1 MQRAASAKWTIVL
14 GKSLAK
20 VIPHNYHCPRTCS
33 ERNSAD
39 DCPAFCNAA
48 NAPGVATSLPRGNN
62 GRRSIAYFISAP
74 VEGFV
79 FASSAPHRAVQ
90 KKQIPFLAVAP
101 RLAVRAVKAAQFAF
115 TGAKR
120 KPLTEEAHGLGAG
133 FCQEG
138 KRREDREAND
148 DGAKQQKRPRLC
160 AGAESGLQSERSLV
174 GLGRWLAGRS
184 LQFLLV
190 AIELARHRRE

>member
-1 MQRAASAKWTIVL
+1 LLPRHRAERCR
-14 GKSLAK
+14 KSK
-20 VIPHNYHCPRTCS
+20 SPSWP
-33 ERNSAD
+33 
-39 DCPAFCNAA
+39 
-48 NAPGVATSLPRGNN
+48 VAT
-62 GRRSIAYFISAP
+62 
-74 VEGFV
+74 
-79 FASSAPHRAVQ
+79 
-90 KKQIPFLAVAP
+90 
-101 RLAVRAVKAAQFAF
+101 RLAVRAVKGAPFAF

-148 DGAKQQKRPRLC
+148 DGAKQQKRPWLC

-174 GLGRWLAGRS
+174 GLGRWLAGRN

-190 AIELARHRRE
+190 AIELAHVIGAN

>member
-1 MQRAASAKWTIVL
+1 MTVLPSAMR
-14 GKSLAK
+14 
-20 VIPHNYHCPRTCS
+20 PR
-33 ERNSAD
+33 RRG
-39 DCPAFCNAA
+39 F
-48 NAPGVATSLPRGNN
+48 ATSLPRGNS
-62 GRRSIAYFISAP
+62 GRRSIANFISAP
-74 VEGFV
+74 FEDLVS
-79 FASSAPHRAVQ
+79 ASSAPHRAVQ

-101 RLAVRAVKAAQFAF
+101 RLAVRAVKGAPFAF

-138 KRREDREAND
+138 KRREEKGREDREAND
-148 DGAKQQKRPRLC
+148 DGVQQQKRPRLC
-160 AGAESGLQSERSLV
+160 AGAESSLQSEWSLV

-190 AIELARHRRE
+190 AIELAHDIGANGP